1 MVTYPRL
8 LTALMLLGALGTA
21 CPAATSGEMR
31 QRVQRVKRATVRIF
45 VNGNA
50 SGSGFLVAPT
60 LVATCFHVVQHAAPG
75 PNNTTQVTYA
85 TNIEV
90 EFHDGH
96 RVAATPHSSVSG
108 SNLPNALG
116 RDVTLLQIP
125 STNISPLKLGTFAH
139 GVEGAPIYL
148 AGYPFGIA
156 QPVVATGIISTKWS
170 NTGYLN
176 QGGPRDVAWLDIT
189 MNKGNSGGPV
199 LLIADN
205 PADDEVIG
213 IANFNLNPFTGPAEQ
228 LIHLAT
234 TFPGGAAIMGINFG
248 QFAALVGQAMES
260 NSLGVGGCVSIDYV
274 HVPHP

>member
-1 MVTYPRL
+1 
-8 LTALMLLGALGTA
+8 
-21 CPAATSGEMR
+21 
-31 QRVQRVKRATVRIF
+31 
-45 VNGNA
+45 
-50 SGSGFLVAPT
+50 
-60 LVATCFHVVQHAAPG
+60 
-75 PNNTTQVTYA
+75 
-85 TNIEV
+85 
-90 EFHDGH
+90 
-96 RVAATPHSSVSG
+96 
-108 SNLPNALG
+108 
-116 RDVTLLQIP
+116 
-125 STNISPLKLGTFAH
+125 
-139 GVEGAPIYL
+139 
-148 AGYPFGIA
+148 
-156 QPVVATGIISTKWS
+156 
-170 NTGYLN
+170 
-176 QGGPRDVAWLDIT
+176 